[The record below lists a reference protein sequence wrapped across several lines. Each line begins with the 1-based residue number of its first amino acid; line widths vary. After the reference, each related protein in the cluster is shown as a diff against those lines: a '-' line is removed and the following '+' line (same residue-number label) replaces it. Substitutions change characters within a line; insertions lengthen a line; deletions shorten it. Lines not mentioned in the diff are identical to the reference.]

1 MYYKQRSYNVWL
13 LRYKAPQTEFSAI
26 LSYFLPYYLINN
38 PKNQNFEKMKKKT
51 KTPGDIIILHL
62 CTTHDN
68 HMMYDSWDMEPGR
81 HNFLSFWAILSFHPT
96 VNPKNQ
102 NFQKMRNNNNNKKKH
117 TGYIIILHLC
127 TTNDDHMMH
136 GSWDLRYRSR
146 QIFFLPFHLLTTQKI
161 KILKKLEIST
171 IYTSVT
177 YMTIIWCMVSEILS
191 ATDRFFVILGHFLP
205 FYPTN
210 NPKNQNFKRLK

>member
-26 LSYFLPYYLINN
+26 LSYFLPFYLINN

-81 HNFLSFWAILSFHPT
+81 HNFLSFWAILSFHST

-102 NFQKMRNNNNNKKKH
+102 NFQKMRNNNNNNKKKTH
-117 TGYIIILHLC
+117 WIYHHFTLVYHKWWSY
-127 TTNDDHMMH
+127 DA
-136 GSWDLRYRSR
+136 WFLR
-146 QIFFLPFHLLTTQKI
+146 PKI
-161 KILKKLEIST
+161 
-171 IYTSVT
+171 
-177 YMTIIWCMVSEILS
+177 
-191 ATDRFFVILGHFLP
+191 
-205 FYPTN
+205 
-210 NPKNQNFKRLK
+210 